1 MSSQSKRRPCVC
13 VCQTSFSPHTAF
25 GSPPVVLYFSAL
37 CTTLGFSSSE
47 FAGTSLILFEN
58 ASTMLTK
65 VLSGSRQ
72 WMQNPHVSLRRCGS
86 QPVSASATTRSI
98 SSGPSQSLAA
108 KWYSLIPQQAWANE
122 TRRTINLPSPS
133 CTLRLHPICRLVLS
147 FDSLSNIVVYFTYF
161 TSFCFSV
168 RTFSVPQIEV
178 QILAPVIPAAKIEVS
193 PEPVMEATS
202 TLRKRKTKMNNHKRR
217 KRLKKQRFLL
227 RKLGKI

>member
-1 MSSQSKRRPCVC
+1 MDPLSKCPHSN
-13 VCQTSFSPHTAF
+13 SFS
-25 GSPPVVLYFSAL
+25 FSAL

-58 ASTMLTK
+58 AFTMLTK

-72 WMQNPHVSLRRCGS
+72 WMQNPHVSWRRCGS
-86 QPVSASATTRSI
+86 QPLSASSTTRSI
-98 SSGPSQSLAA
+98 NSGPSQSLAS

-122 TRRTINLPSPS
+122 ARRTVNLPSPS
-133 CTLRLHPICRLVLS
+133 CTLHLHPICCSLLLSGSLLDLS
-147 FDSLSNIVVYFTYF
+147 FDFTNLALLCSLVSA
-161 TSFCFSV
+161 
-168 RTFSVPQIEV
+168 FSVPQIQV
-178 QILAPVIPAAKIEVS
+178 QILAPVIPAVEIEVS